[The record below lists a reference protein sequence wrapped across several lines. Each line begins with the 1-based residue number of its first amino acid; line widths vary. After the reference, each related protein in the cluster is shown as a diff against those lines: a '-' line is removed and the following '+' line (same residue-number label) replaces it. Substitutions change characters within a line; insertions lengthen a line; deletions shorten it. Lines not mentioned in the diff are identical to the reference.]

1 MNYIQVNGTDLH
13 NFPDKEDVK
22 KSLFWMGEDYLV
34 YLLEGFTH
42 QFKAQDAGTEI
53 VAVKC
58 EEEPEF
64 SYVASNKDGKIHGV
78 TVKFKLQ
85 FLLLAGNK
93 QHWRLH
99 GIARYAAK
107 ELHTEDPKIDL
118 DFELERSEQV

>member
-1 MNYIQVNGTDLH
+1 MNHIQVNGTDFH
-13 NFPDKEDVK
+13 NFPGNEDVK
-22 KSLFWMGEDYLV
+22 KSLFWMGENYLS
-34 YLLEGFTH
+34 YLLKGFTG
-42 QFKAQDAGTEI
+42 QFKTQDPGTEI

-85 FLLLAGNK
+85 FLLLTGNK

-99 GIARYAAK
+99 GAATYSAK
-107 ELHTEDPKIDL
+107 GLHTEAPQIDL
-118 DFELERSEQV
+118 DFDLERSEQV